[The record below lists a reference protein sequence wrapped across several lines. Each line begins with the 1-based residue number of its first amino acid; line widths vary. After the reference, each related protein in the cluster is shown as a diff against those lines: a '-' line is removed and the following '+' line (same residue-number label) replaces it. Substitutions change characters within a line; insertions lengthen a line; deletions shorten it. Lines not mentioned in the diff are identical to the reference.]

1 MFFNTRVAEPTID
14 VLSMPKAE
22 FWLGSACAGG
32 GTADTPGAETAV
44 GWPLG
49 TMAPAGGPE
58 TAGPAGLPPLKLA
71 GLPGVM
77 GVAGVGGSASA
88 AEASPAGVAAA
99 LRFDAD
105 FFCAAVCGFY
115 KLARVNES

>member
-1 MFFNTRVAEPTID
+1 
-14 VLSMPKAE
+14 MPKAE
-22 FWLGSACAGG
+22 FWLGSACVGG

-49 TMAPAGGPE
+49 TIAPAGGPE
-58 TAGPAGLPPLKLA
+58 TAGPVGLPLKPA
-71 GLPGVM
+71 WFPGVI

-105 FFCAAVCGFY
+105 FFCAAVCGFCQ
-115 KLARVNES
+115 LAGVNKKKY